1 VTRSASGSVLYD
13 RLIRCGLCSNRPIL
27 ERESRDESSD
37 DEGHATK
44 VQTMWPLF
52 LCVTGV
58 AIAQDTPTQTT
69 TSAPIETPTTEAPAT
84 GNTVTLDAGG
94 GTVFVTSRQ
103 PSPPPH
109 DYRAEFNALDSDG
122 DGSVSRSEAS
132 ADKYLARAFATYE
145 SDRNDA
151 LSFEESR
158 LWLED

>member
-1 VTRSASGSVLYD
+1 MRVQTTK
-13 RLIRCGLCSNRPIL
+13 
-27 ERESRDESSD
+27 
-37 DEGHATK
+37 GHATK
-44 VQTMWPLF
+44 VQTIWLLF

-69 TSAPIETPTTEAPAT
+69 TSAPIETPTTEAPVT
-84 GNTVTLDAGG
+84 GNAVTQDAAG
-94 GTVFVTSRQ
+94 GTVFVTSQQ

-132 ADKYLARAFATYE
+132 ADKYLARAFAAYD
-145 SDRNDA
+145 SDRNDV
-151 LSFEESR
+151 LSFEEAR